1 MFLTDQGLESIGEQ
15 ADKMKNVNLMFLVQI
30 LKEIREIKTLLETH
44 EDSGNC
50 GNNGSQCTDDS
61 ENENG

>member
-1 MFLTDQGLESIGEQ
+1 MFLTDQGLELIGKQ
-15 ADKMKNVNLMFLVQI
+15 ADKAKNVNLMFLVQI
-30 LKEIREIKTLLETH
+30 LKEIRGVKTLLETH

-50 GNNGSQCTDDS
+50 GNNGPQCTDDS